1 VIVVAFVVACRVL
14 RHCLLRPASQA
25 SMALYTALDG
35 QPKEE
40 SPQLSKGTA
49 STQSGSAP
57 TDESETTDGKRGR
70 FHGVLY
76 GFWPTLFWTLLIFA
90 FTLWLNVRWSLSG
103 SLGFGHL
110 DRRTAVEASPLLP
123 GPTSLLAFRAVSV
136 VLTWAPLA
144 GAVVFY
150 RRKRKEEGEPLF
162 LQGFEVLVIFCTLWT
177 WCWKAMYFLF
187 ASSLSLAYV
196 SFGWVPPSC
205 VTGGLW
211 IVFDVAFG
219 MSWVVFWAVWLFLLP
234 FAWYAGHQWALDELL
249 SPLPFY
255 FHNANVVL
263 MCAELVFSRWTVNLG
278 HCIFPVYFGL
288 AYLYWNWWLYSK
300 IRVWIYFFLD
310 YDRPS
315 SVPVCLILV
324 SIIVASFDFGAW
336 LAHILK

>member
-1 VIVVAFVVACRVL
+1 MSSWTRSSSPTSSWNFYDSARGYEWQN
-14 RHCLLRPASQA
+14 SQGENA
-25 SMALYTALDG
+25 IWWYLADDAWAWET
-35 QPKEE
+35 
-40 SPQLSKGTA
+40 QLFEK
-49 STQSGSAP
+49 
-57 TDESETTDGKRGR
+57 
-70 FHGVLY
+70 
-76 GFWPTLFWTLLIFA
+76 
-90 FTLWLNVRWSLSG
+90 
-103 SLGFGHL
+103 
-110 DRRTAVEASPLLP
+110 ASPLLP
-123 GPTSLLAFRAVSV
+123 GPASLLAFRAVSV

-144 GAVVFY
+144 GAVAFY

-162 LQGFEVLVIFCTLWT
+162 LQGFEVLLIFCTLWT

-205 VTGGLW
+205 VTGCLW

-263 MCAELVFSRWTVNLG
+263 MCAELVFSRWTVNLE